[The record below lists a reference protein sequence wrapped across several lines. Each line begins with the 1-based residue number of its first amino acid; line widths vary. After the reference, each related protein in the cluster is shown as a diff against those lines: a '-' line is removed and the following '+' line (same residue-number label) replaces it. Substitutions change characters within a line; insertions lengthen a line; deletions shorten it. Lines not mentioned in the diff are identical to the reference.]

1 MVLTAANSSL
11 FSSTRM
17 LYALSKSGDAPKLLD
32 SINQRG
38 VLILVL
44 LATVA
49 FGLGITMLGITV
61 QEFTYKNT
69 DI

>member
-1 MVLTAANSSL
+1 
-11 FSSTRM
+11 M
-17 LYALSKSGDAPKLLD
+17 LYALSKSGDAPKLLG

-49 FGLGITMLGITV
+49 FGLGITMLGVTV
-61 QEFTYKNT
+61 EEFIYKDS